1 MQMLLKNCEEN
12 QMIKRFVLKSSVV
25 LGVFA
30 AGILTMPTAQAADE
44 AAARELARAN
54 NCFKCHALDKDKD
67 GPAWNAVAAMN
78 KGKADASARLVK
90 HLTTGEKAKFP
101 DGHEEEHKVIKAKDE
116 AQVKNLVD
124 WILSLK

>member
-67 GPAWNAVAAMN
+67 GPDLNAVA
-78 KGKADASARLVK
+78 
-90 HLTTGEKAKFP
+90 
-101 DGHEEEHKVIKAKDE
+101 
-116 AQVKNLVD
+116 
-124 WILSLK
+124 